1 MSDTSDATF
10 GPQSGFCGPG
20 TAVTALGV
28 ARMGKLKSRALV
40 ACELLGTRFLRSYV
54 GLAFYAERSV
64 SVRDGLRLRVHA
76 VWNV

>member
-40 ACELLGTRFLRSYV
+40 ACELLELDFLDRMFDLLFMQKV
-54 GLAFYAERSV
+54 C
-64 SVRDGLRLRVHA
+64 VHA
-76 VWNV
+76 RRLKI